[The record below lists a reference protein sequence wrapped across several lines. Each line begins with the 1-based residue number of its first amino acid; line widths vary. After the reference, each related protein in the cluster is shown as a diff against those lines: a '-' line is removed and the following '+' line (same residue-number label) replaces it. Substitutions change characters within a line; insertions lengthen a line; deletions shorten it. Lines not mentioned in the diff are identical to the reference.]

1 MPRGPNPFRPGF
13 GVSPR
18 VLAGRDD
25 LLAEFETAL
34 DEGPGSPLRSVLV
47 SGARGMGKTVI
58 LNELEDLARIRGWLV
73 VRLPESG
80 GLIEQL
86 ESTTLPLLLAEHDS
100 VRAVRRRV
108 TGGGVGGVASVTTSA
123 VERYPARESAET
135 MLVRLLDVLAEH
147 RTGVLLTLDEVQAVD
162 RDSLAGFA
170 SIYQHLIRD
179 EREIAF
185 AAAGLPVGVDQLLQH
200 RGATFLRRAERIHLP
215 ALTRAEVM
223 DAARRTVRE
232 GGGRIT
238 DEALT
243 ALADVVHGY
252 PYLLQLAGHGA
263 WRAAGE
269 REVVGGQDVLSTVPV
284 VAERMGRLV
293 HSPAL
298 RDLPQSQRRYLAA
311 MAQDDGP
318 SATGELATRLG
329 VNMQHQNV
337 YRTRLIEREL
347 ITPAGHGFV
356 DFALPYL
363 REHLRT
369 EASRGEA
376 RDASHP

>member
-1 MPRGPNPFRPGF
+1 MARRPNPFRPGF

-25 LLAEFETAL
+25 LLAEFEIAL
-34 DEGPGSPLRSVLV
+34 DEGPGSPLRSILV

-58 LNELEDLARIRGWLV
+58 LNELEEIARARSWLV
-73 VRLPESG
+73 IRLAESR
-80 GLIEQL
+80 GLIEEL
-86 ESTTLPLLLAEHDS
+86 EATTLPMLLAEHDS

-108 TGGGVGGVASVTTSA
+108 TGGGVAGVGSLTTSA
-123 VERYPARESAET
+123 QDRYPVRESAET
-135 MLVRLLDVLAEH
+135 MLSRLLDVLAEH
-147 RTGVLLTLDEVQAVD
+147 ETGVLLTLDEVQAVD
-162 RDSLAGFA
+162 RDALADVA
-170 SIYQHLIRD
+170 AIYQHLIRD

-185 AAAGLPVGVDQLLQH
+185 AAAGLPIGVDQLLQH
-200 RGATFLRRAERIHLP
+200 RGATFLRRAERVHLP
-215 ALTRAEVM
+215 ALTRVEVM
-223 DAARRTVRE
+223 QAARRTVEE
-232 GGGRIT
+232 GGKRIGS
-238 DEALT
+238 DALT

-269 REVVGGQDVLSTVPV
+269 REELTEADVTATVPV

-293 HSPAL
+293 HAPAV
-298 RDLPQSQRRYLAA
+298 RDFSQSQRSYLAA

-318 SATGELATRLG
+318 SATSDIAVRLG

-347 ITPAGHGFV
+347 IAPAGHGLV

-363 REHLRT
+363 REHLR
-369 EASRGEA
+369 SVA
-376 RDASHP
+376 R